1 MRGLASFS
9 RHARSSTLTHAQ
21 WEETKGAMASMPL
34 VGREWRGGEE
44 GGERAR
50 ERERGRERERER
62 EKGMGG

>member
-34 VGREWRGGEE
+34 VGGEWRGGKREE
-44 GGERAR
+44 
-50 ERERGRERERER
+50 RERERER